1 MLNPY
6 EAFEVARAAFEQA
19 RDAAGA
25 GDMALADAQF
35 EQALGHAGVVWK
47 EDAFPAEVR
56 TQAARLASDAAYSR
70 GIVSAQMG
78 GAADALLAATVLCA
92 EIHGREDLEADV
104 RLHGLYRAQCAAFE
118 LAHAV
123 RYEAPERAI
132 ELFRD
137 AVLCADAARDFSK
150 QEIDKEKL
158 LRTLANASAAALA
171 LATTLRDQGDTRYKT
186 DLVRALELGKEVLE
200 LGGLTPALEV
210 ESMLVMGEIHF
221 ELAQV
226 EDEPK
231 TAVEHLENALGWTRE
246 ASSAPGADAALQAQ
260 AFQRGANYACVYGL
274 YVRTE
279 DFTRGIGSM
288 EGAVQ
293 LALAAT
299 SEAAPPEIRAGAWD
313 TAVRTQQNI
322 GLLWKERDPA
332 QAAGAFSAAAGLAS
346 QAASDEGLS
355 AAHVAQHM
363 YLRANALLEG
373 AILAQWLG
381 GTETAPEAL
390 ALFTDCVAAVE
401 QVLARPSAPADVRA
415 RAALLGCGAW
425 GRRGRATGEARC
437 QEAIVR
443 LGAIAAA
450 TEGADPE
457 NRERGA
463 SFANQARA
471 VLDGI

>member
-6 EAFEVARAAFEQA
+6 EAFEVARHAFEQGRTA
-19 RDAAGA
+19 ATEGRMAEAAAHFDDAC
-25 GDMALADAQF
+25 
-35 EQALGHAGVVWK
+35 GHAAVVWR

-56 TQAARLASDAAYSR
+56 SQAARLAADASYSA
-70 GIVSAQMG
+70 GITSAQL
-78 GAADALLAATVLCA
+78 GASPEALQGATLVCA
-92 EIHGREDLEADV
+92 EIHARADLEDDV

-118 LAHAV
+118 LAHAL
-123 RYEAPERAI
+123 RDRSAERAI

-137 AVLCADAARDFSK
+137 AVLCADAAREFHVHGV
-150 QEIDKEKL
+150 DKEKM

-171 LATTLRDQGDTRYKT
+171 LANTLRDAGDTRYKT
-186 DLVRALELGKEVLE
+186 DLLRARDLGKEVLA
-200 LGGLTPALEV
+200 LGGLTQALEV
-210 ESMLVMGEIHF
+210 EAMLVMGEVHF

-226 EDEPK
+226 EDEPER
-231 TAVEHLENALGWTRE
+231 AVEHLEHALGWSRE
-246 ASSAPGADAALQAQ
+246 ASQSPGADALLQAQ

-279 DFTRGIGSM
+279 DFDRGMASL
-288 EGAVQ
+288 EGAVE

-299 SEAAPPEIRAGAWD
+299 GEGAPPEIRAGAWD

-332 QAAGAFSAAAGLAS
+332 RAAAGFAEAARLAELGANDA
-346 QAASDEGLS
+346 QLS
-355 AAHVAQHM
+355 ESHIAQHM

-381 GTETAPEAL
+381 GVEDAPEAL
-390 ALFTDCVAAVE
+390 ALFDACVAAVE
-401 QVLARPSAPADVRA
+401 AVLRRTAPADVRA

-425 GRRGRATGEARC
+425 GRKGRVTGARAC
-437 QEAIVR
+437 QVAIVR

-457 NRERGA
+457 HRERGA
-463 SFANQARA
+463 SFSNQARA
-471 VLDGI
+471 VLDGL